1 MKYDT
6 RKAESANTWLKK
18 AFETLCRTQ
27 CIYSDDY
34 KKFVR
39 QLRRFSAAAEALPC
53 DVNYHATF
61 FGKVSGTWV
70 NREIEGDAEQL
81 EFRLWNTA
89 TENRKSFAK

>member
-6 RKAESANTWLKK
+6 RKADSANAWLNK
-18 AFETLCRTQ
+18 ALETLCRTR

-39 QLRRFSAAAEALPC
+39 QLRRFSAAAEVLPC
-53 DVNYHATF
+53 DVNYHSSF
-61 FGKVSGTWV
+61 FGKVFGTWISMEV
-70 NREIEGDAEQL
+70 EGDAEQV
-81 EFRLWNTA
+81 EFKLWNLA